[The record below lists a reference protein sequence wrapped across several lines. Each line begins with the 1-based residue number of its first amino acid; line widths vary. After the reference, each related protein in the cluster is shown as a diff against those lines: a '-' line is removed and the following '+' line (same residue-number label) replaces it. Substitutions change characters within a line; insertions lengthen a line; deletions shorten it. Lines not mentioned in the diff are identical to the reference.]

1 MWCVAHR
8 LELAL
13 KDSFK
18 ETFFSSID
26 DMLLKMFYLYEKSQ
40 KKFRLLQDAYDNLKS
55 EIDFQSKKLKPV
67 KACGSRWIG
76 HKHEA

>member
-26 DMLLKMFYLYEKSQ
+26 DILLKMFYLYEKSP
-40 KKFRLLQDAYDNLKS
+40 KKFRLLQDVYDNLKS
-55 EIDFQSKKLKPV
+55 EIDFSL
-67 KACGSRWIG
+67 
-76 HKHEA
+76 